1 MRFHV
6 LAAALIVALGASA
19 AAAFSAPGGGILARP
34 DLVVNSLAN
43 PPAVVSAGD
52 GFSARDRTRNIGKAT
67 ARATVTRY
75 YLSKGGQRTQV
86 ARRSVGL
93 LKPGRSSAG
102 SVAAKVPLTLDT
114 GAYSLVACADAP
126 GAVIETSEKN
136 NCRTA
141 ATRIV
146 IKKPPPRV

>member
-1 MRFHV
+1 MRFQV
-6 LAAALIVALGASA
+6 IAAALIVALGAC
-19 AAAFSAPGGGILARP
+19 AAAFSAPGGGVRARP

-102 SVAAKVPLTLDT
+102 SVTAKVPETLEI

-126 GAVIETSEKN
+126 GAVTETNEKN
-136 NCRTA
+136 NCRIA

>member
-1 MRFHV
+1 MRFQV
-6 LAAALIVALGASA
+6 IAAALIVALGASA
-19 AAAFSAPGGGILARP
+19 AAFSAPGGGVRARP

-102 SVAAKVPLTLDT
+102 SITAKVPETLDT
-114 GAYSLVACADAP
+114 GTYSFVACADAP
-126 GAVIETSEKN
+126 GAITETNEKN

>member
-1 MRFHV
+1 MRFQV
-6 LAAALIVALGASA
+6 LAVALVVSLGAS
-19 AAAFSAPGGGILARP
+19 AAAFSAPGDGVRARP

-67 ARATVTRY
+67 AHATVTRY
-75 YLSKGGQRTQV
+75 YLSKAGHRTQV
-86 ARRSVGL
+86 ARRSVSL

-102 SVAAKVPLTLDT
+102 SVTATVPVTLDT
-114 GAYSLVACADAP
+114 GAYSLVACADGA
-126 GAVIETSEKN
+126 GAVKEANDQN

>member
-1 MRFHV
+1 MRVQV
-6 LAAALIVALGASA
+6 LAVALIVSLGAS
-19 AAAFSAPGGGILARP
+19 AAAFSAPGGGVRARP
-34 DLVVNSLAN
+34 DLVVSSLAN
-43 PPAVVSAGD
+43 PPAIVFAGD
-52 GFSARDRTRNIGKAT
+52 GFSARDRTRNIGKTT

-75 YLSKGGQRTQV
+75 YLSEGGKRTQV
-86 ARRSVGL
+86 ARRSVDL

-102 SVAAKVPLTLDT
+102 SVTAKVPEALDT

-126 GAVIETSEKN
+126 AAVMESNERN

>member
-1 MRFHV
+1 MRFQV
-6 LAAALIVALGASA
+6 LAVGLIVSLGASS
-19 AAAFSAPGGGILARP
+19 AAFSAPGGGVRARP

-43 PPAVVSAGD
+43 PPGVVSAGD
-52 GFSARDRTRNIGKAT
+52 GFSARDRPRNIGKAT
-67 ARATVTRY
+67 VRATVTRY
-75 YLSKGGQRTQV
+75 YLSKDAHRTQV

-102 SVAAKVPLTLDT
+102 SVTAKVPETLDT

-126 GAVIETSEKN
+126 GAVMETSEKD

>member
-1 MRFHV
+1 MRFQV
-6 LAAALIVALGASA
+6 IAAALIVSLGPSA
-19 AAAFSAPGGGILARP
+19 AALSAPGGGVRARP

-114 GAYSLVACADAP
+114 GAYSLVACADAA

>member
-1 MRFHV
+1 MRFQV
-6 LAAALIVALGASA
+6 LAAALVVSLAVSA
-19 AAAFSAPGGGILARP
+19 VAFSAPGGGVRARP
-34 DLVVNSLAN
+34 DLVVSSLAN
-43 PPAVVSAGD
+43 PPAIVFAGD

-75 YLSKGGQRTQV
+75 YLSDGGKRTQV

-102 SVAAKVPLTLDT
+102 SVAAKVPETLDT
-114 GAYSLVACADAP
+114 GAYSLVACADGA
-126 GAVIETSEKN
+126 GAVKEANDQN

>member
-1 MRFHV
+1 MRFQV
-6 LAAALIVALGASA
+6 IAAALFVSLAAST
-19 AAAFSAPGGGILARP
+19 AAFSAPGGGGRARP

-52 GFSARDRTRNIGKAT
+52 GFSAKDRTRNIGKAT

-93 LKPGRSSAG
+93 LKPGRLSAG
-102 SVAAKVPLTLDT
+102 SVTAKVPVTLDT
-114 GAYSLVACADAP
+114 GTYSLVACADAP
-126 GAVIETSEKN
+126 GAVMETSEKD

>member
-1 MRFHV
+1 MRFQV
-6 LAAALIVALGASA
+6 LAVALIVSLGAS
-19 AAAFSAPGGGILARP
+19 AAAFSAPGGGVRARP

-43 PPAVVSAGD
+43 PPAVVSAGE

-75 YLSKGGQRTQV
+75 YLSENGHRTQV

-102 SVAAKVPLTLDT
+102 SVTAKVPETLDT
-114 GAYSLVACADAP
+114 GAYSLVACADGP
-126 GAVIETSEKN
+126 GAVMEANEKN

-141 ATRIV
+141 ATRV
-146 IKKPPPRV
+146 NVKKPPPRV

>member
-1 MRFHV
+1 
-6 LAAALIVALGASA
+6 
-19 AAAFSAPGGGILARP
+19 
-34 DLVVNSLAN
+34 
-43 PPAVVSAGD
+43 
-52 GFSARDRTRNIGKAT
+52 
-67 ARATVTRY
+67 VTRY
-75 YLSKGGQRTQV
+75 YLSEGGKRTQV
-86 ARRSVGL
+86 ARRSVDL

-102 SVAAKVPLTLDT
+102 SVTAKVPEALDT

-126 GAVIETSEKN
+126 AAVMESNERN

>member
-1 MRFHV
+1 MRFQV
-6 LAAALIVALGASA
+6 LAAALIVSLGASA
-19 AAAFSAPGGGILARP
+19 AALSAPGGGVRARP

-67 ARATVTRY
+67 A
-75 YLSKGGQRTQV
+75 L

-102 SVAAKVPLTLDT
+102 SVAATVPLTLDT

-126 GAVIETSEKN
+126 GAVMETSEKN